1 MKMNF
6 RLAALAAGLCL
17 ASLLLP
23 AQSFAQPLT
32 HAYLRTADKA
42 YAQND
47 WTLAEENY
55 RKAIFHDTTT
65 YATDSSRLQQYLPR
79 ELYNLGNALYLQQR
93 YQEALKAYQNAFLN
107 SSGQLQ
113 TQALFNL
120 GNTFYALEKYKEA
133 AEAFKEVLRRQ
144 PGYPD
149 AAYNLAQ
156 SLRKLKE
163 QQQKEQQKQQDKEKN
178 NEQQD
183 KEQQE
188 QQDKDQQE
196 QQNKEQQ
203 EQEKKDQQQQQD
215 QQQQN
220 QQQQQQQQ
228 QQGKEQQEQEQK
240 QQQQQQ
246 GQEGQQGEEQQQNQ
260 QQQAGQAREGQAR
273 AGKKLTR
280 EEALQLLRIMQEEEM
295 KVQKGKRKFK
305 GTHNKSDKDW

>member
-1 MKMNF
+1 MKMNI

-17 ASLLLP
+17 ANLLMP

-93 YQEALKAYQNAFLN
+93 YQEALKAYQNAFQN
-107 SSGQLQ
+107 GSDKLQ

-120 GNTFYALEKYKEA
+120 GNTFYALGKYEEA

-163 QQQKEQQKQQDKEKN
+163 QQQKQEQEQQD
-178 NEQQD
+178 EQQD

-188 QQDKDQQE
+188 QQDE
-196 QQNKEQQ
+196 QQQDEEQQ
-203 EQEKKDQQQQQD
+203 EQEKKDQQQQQ
-215 QQQQN
+215 
-220 QQQQQQQQ
+220 
-228 QQGKEQQEQEQK
+228 QEQENQN

-246 GQEGQQGEEQQQNQ
+246 GQEQQEQNRQKQQEQQQEQEGQEGQQGQQQQNQ
-260 QQQAGQAREGQAR
+260 QQAGQAQEGQAR

>member
-1 MKMNF
+1 MNMNIR

-17 ASLLLP
+17 ANLLMP

-32 HAYLRTADKA
+32 HAYLRMADKA

-65 YATDSSRLQQYLPR
+65 YAADNSRQRQDLSR
-79 ELYNLGNALYLQQR
+79 KLYNLGNALYLQQR
-93 YQEALKAYQNAFLN
+93 YEEALKAYQNAFQN
-107 SSGQLQ
+107 GSDKLQ

-120 GNTFYALEKYKEA
+120 GNTFYALGKYEEA

-163 QQQKEQQKQQDKEKN
+163 QQQKQEQEQEQQD
-178 NEQQD
+178 EQQD

-188 QQDKDQQE
+188 QQDE
-196 QQNKEQQ
+196 EQQ
-203 EQEKKDQQQQQD
+203 EQEEKDQQQQQ
-215 QQQQN
+215 
-220 QQQQQQQQ
+220 
-228 QQGKEQQEQEQK
+228 QEQENQNR
-240 QQQQQQ
+240 QQQQ
-246 GQEGQQGEEQQQNQ
+246 GQEQQEQNRQKQQEQQQEQEGQQGQKQQQNQ
-260 QQQAGQAREGQAR
+260 QQQAGQGREGQALES
-273 AGKKLTR
+273 KKLTR

>member
-1 MKMNF
+1 MNMNI

-17 ASLLLP
+17 ANLLMP

-93 YQEALKAYQNAFLN
+93 YQEALKAYQNAFQN
-107 SSGQLQ
+107 GSDKLQ

-120 GNTFYALEKYKEA
+120 GNTFYALGKYEEA

-163 QQQKEQQKQQDKEKN
+163 QQQKQEQEQQD
-178 NEQQD
+178 EQQD

-188 QQDKDQQE
+188 QQDE
-196 QQNKEQQ
+196 QQQDEEQQ
-203 EQEKKDQQQQQD
+203 EQEKKDQQQQQ
-215 QQQQN
+215 
-220 QQQQQQQQ
+220 
-228 QQGKEQQEQEQK
+228 QEQENQN

-246 GQEGQQGEEQQQNQ
+246 GQEQQEQNRQKQQEQQQEQEGQEGQQGQQQQNQ
-260 QQQAGQAREGQAR
+260 QQAGQAQEGQAR

>member
-1 MKMNF
+1 MKMNI

-17 ASLLLP
+17 ANLLMP

-93 YQEALKAYQNAFLN
+93 YQEALKAYQNAFQN
-107 SSGQLQ
+107 GSDKLQ

-120 GNTFYALEKYKEA
+120 GNTFYALGKYEEA

-163 QQQKEQQKQQDKEKN
+163 QQQKQEQEQQD
-178 NEQQD
+178 EQQD

-188 QQDKDQQE
+188 QQDE
-196 QQNKEQQ
+196 QQQDEEQQ
-203 EQEKKDQQQQQD
+203 EQEKKDQQQQQ
-215 QQQQN
+215 
-220 QQQQQQQQ
+220 
-228 QQGKEQQEQEQK
+228 QEQENQN

-246 GQEGQQGEEQQQNQ
+246 GQEQQEQN
-260 QQQAGQAREGQAR
+260 
-273 AGKKLTR
+273 
-280 EEALQLLRIMQEEEM
+280 
-295 KVQKGKRKFK
+295 
-305 GTHNKSDKDW
+305 